1 MAVVWWAATE
11 RRKNVGESLREG
23 GLLSNALFMRVNTE
37 KKSPLECVSSK
48 EKRPHKAFEQR
59 KQTFRI
65 RSDERVHGRSSRL
78 GTKDRLSKTTRRRRE
93 CFPEARRVIGID
105 VPKRVRGVPF
115 HRRNF
120 PQGTVGSRRKGHE
133 CFLRRVRFLPDSLKT
148 GISSGRKNSP
158 SAVRE
163 PSLFPSVRELC
174 RDEVPQERQELLAGN
189 EEGGR
194 GEDEMKTDGLA
205 KNARQ
210 RC

>member
-1 MAVVWWAATE
+1 M
-11 RRKNVGESLREG
+11 L
-23 GLLSNALFMRVNTE
+23 
-37 KKSPLECVSSK
+37 P
-48 EKRPHKAFEQR
+48 
-59 KQTFRI
+59 
-65 RSDERVHGRSSRL
+65 RSEAGHR
-78 GTKDRLSKTTRRRRE
+78 DRCS
-93 CFPEARRVIGID
+93 
-105 VPKRVRGVPF
+105 RGVPF

-148 GISSGRKNSP
+148 GISSGWKNSP

-163 PSLFPSVRELC
+163 PSLFLSVRELC

-205 KNARQ
+205 KKRTTEMLNRFNTPFGVFIKECVEFFCRFARRTEDRQGRQQ
-210 RC
+210 RHPASSMEPTEM